1 MFSSCCGKALG
12 RSSFSMADFLE
23 TELGETIA
31 AARELVNAGD
41 GAGAETKLSECDD
54 LLAQLR
60 IDARTSLRRKELEAR
75 LRAQAAEVE
84 ALRGRGNLFKGA
96 APAPA
101 AAGRDRLA
109 RAQARTEESSARV
122 DATRALVE
130 DMEET
135 GRDILDELGRN
146 KETIA
151 SINGNISTTK
161 GDLQQA
167 EKITTRMSKWWNR
180 W

>member
-1 MFSSCCGKALG
+1 
-12 RSSFSMADFLE
+12 MADFLE

-54 LLAQLR
+54 LLAQLK

-101 AAGRDRLA
+101 AA
-109 RAQARTEESSARV
+109 ARTERP
-122 DATRALVE
+122 
-130 DMEET
+130 
-135 GRDILDELGRN
+135 
-146 KETIA
+146 
-151 SINGNISTTK
+151 
-161 GDLQQA
+161 
-167 EKITTRMSKWWNR
+167 
-180 W
+180 